1 MLQQLRSACGSLHIL
16 HCVSLPS
23 LYSSCNLF
31 SQPCPL
37 PDELLFHF
45 CLIFFFPRHPWYPR
59 QIAIIALKTLHCS
72 CLFMHLPF
80 NLDSNSLR
88 VASMSYSAL
97 RHTLYRNASKS
108 LKLLLAQFPCVREC
122 IQLSVTETQ
131 PHWVNQIMVWF
142 FSYNKCESRPSK
154 TETLV
159 SPCQN
164 ILVSF
169 YLLALL
175 LSNYG
180 CPPHGCLEVT
190 TWLLHRQLPTHI
202 PGRETEGTRRK
213 GQCPNQKSNTFT
225 EILMRLLFKT
235 HWPEP

>member
-1 MLQQLRSACGSLHIL
+1 
-16 HCVSLPS
+16 
-23 LYSSCNLF
+23 
-31 SQPCPL
+31 
-37 PDELLFHF
+37 
-45 CLIFFFPRHPWYPR
+45 
-59 QIAIIALKTLHCS
+59 
-72 CLFMHLPF
+72 
-80 NLDSNSLR
+80 
-88 VASMSYSAL
+88 
-97 RHTLYRNASKS
+97 
-108 LKLLLAQFPCVREC
+108 
-122 IQLSVTETQ
+122 
-131 PHWVNQIMVWF
+131 MVWF
-142 FSYNKCESRPSK
+142 FSYNKCESRPSR

-175 LSNYG
+175 PSNYG
-180 CPPHGCLEVT
+180 CLPHGCLEVT

-235 HWPEP
+235 HWPEPQHMAIHSCRAEMQEKKKKVCKMTNVCSNCPESLNFEQEAVTAAWSCLCRNQGKSRCWVTTGIGCLIPFPYLEKQDQDPPRRVDEIKRECRQNRILSTKDIISIQ